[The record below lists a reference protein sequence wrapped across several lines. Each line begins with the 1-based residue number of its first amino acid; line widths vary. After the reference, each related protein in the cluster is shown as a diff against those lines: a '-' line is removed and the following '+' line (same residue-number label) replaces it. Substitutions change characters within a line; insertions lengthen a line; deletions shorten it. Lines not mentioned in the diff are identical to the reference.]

1 MDKGAINDTH
11 VLICPIEHYPSGMHM
26 PASALAE
33 AEAYLKALEACFAAQ
48 VPPQHILYMHDTHLF
63 LGGQSL
69 HS

>member
-48 VPPQHILYMHDTHLF
+48 VLQHA
-63 LGGQSL
+63 
-69 HS
+69 